1 MKLSIVLPVYN
12 MESCLQAAI
21 DSIRYQTFSDFQVV
35 CIDDGSTDA
44 SPEIL
49 HRTAQED
56 SRFKVYRFDNAGP
69 GESRN
74 RGIDLARGEYVL
86 MLDSDDVFEPT
97 LFERLVERAEMTAAD
112 IVVVGSD
119 EFDHETG
126 EHASAD
132 YAIKQGQIP
141 DKLIFSSRDMSDYI
155 FMAFVGW
162 PWDKLYRRSFLTDNG
177 LRFPSLP
184 NSEDLY
190 LVFLSLV
197 IAERITVIDDVLIH
211 HRMNR
216 TGSVSNSRLTYPEAF
231 YQSIVML
238 KDALKTWTDRY
249 GELEWGFLNWALHFT
264 LWNIAS
270 LDPGAVRENLL
281 NKLLS
286 GGYGELEVYAHGH
299 DYFAFCRDA
308 ADLVSLIRS
317 DDEAARDAVRDGER
331 APRPSLGIARRGVR
345 KIRRGVDRVV
355 SGTDMASSSLVHV
368 PTRGTLLDP
377 LCPTRG
383 EQAPRLSS
391 DLVAGVE
398 EDPAVSV
405 IMPCYNTER
414 FLAQAM
420 DSVLAQTLTNIEVVA
435 VNDGSTDSTLSM
447 LEDYAAKDPRVKL
460 ITGPNGG
467 YGVAMNKGLDAATGR
482 YIAILEPDDW
492 YEPAMLQ
499 KLYAVAMIWDADAVK
514 SDFFRFTTDEEGVE
528 HPVVNTTGFKPAQY
542 NRVLCPADD
551 FSLFSMVMMN
561 WTGIYRTDFIRE
573 HDIRFHETPGA
584 SFQDNSFWFQVFCW
598 AKRLVVVDE
607 PFYHYRVDNSASS
620 INQSN
625 KIYVM
630 LDEYDWIRD
639 FLRKNPELE
648 EHFVGIFNYVRTF
661 NLNFAFSILA
671 PEFRLEF
678 ARRYADTYRKA
689 RDRGELDPTLFWP
702 DEWARVEAIMASPED
717 YVEAYGKERKEEEA
731 RQEIEA
737 MSPWEKAF
745 FHLGRDGF
753 PAAARWVAG
762 RLVSKIYH

>member
-1 MKLSIVLPVYN
+1 M
-12 MESCLQAAI
+12 
-21 DSIRYQTFSDFQVV
+21 
-35 CIDDGSTDA
+35 
-44 SPEIL
+44 
-49 HRTAQED
+49 
-56 SRFKVYRFDNAGP
+56 
-69 GESRN
+69 
-74 RGIDLARGEYVL
+74 
-86 MLDSDDVFEPT
+86 
-97 LFERLVERAEMTAAD
+97 RA
-112 IVVVGSD
+112 
-119 EFDHETG
+119 
-126 EHASAD
+126 
-132 YAIKQGQIP
+132 
-141 DKLIFSSRDMSDYI
+141 
-155 FMAFVGW
+155 
-162 PWDKLYRRSFLTDNG
+162 PWDKLYRRSFLVENG
-177 LRFPSLP
+177 LRFPPLP
-184 NSEDLY
+184 NSEDLF

-197 IAERITVIDDVLIH
+197 LADRITVVDSVLIH

-216 TGSVSNSRLTYPEAF
+216 SGSVSNSRLTYPEAF
-231 YQSIVML
+231 YQSIVLL
-238 KDALKTWTDRY
+238 KEALKTRTDRY
-249 GELEWGFLNWALHFT
+249 DELEWGFLNWALHFT

-270 LDPGAVRENLL
+270 MDPGAIREILL
-281 NKLLS
+281 NKLLA
-286 GGYGELEVYAHGH
+286 GGYGELEVFAHGH

-308 ADLVSLIRS
+308 VDLVSLIRS
-317 DDEAARDAVRDGER
+317 DDGAARDAVRAGEG
-331 APRPSLGIARRGVR
+331 APQPSLSIVRRGVR

-355 SGTDMASSSLVHV
+355 NGTGMTSASLVH
-368 PTRGTLLDP
+368 TTARGILLDP
-377 LCPTRG
+377 LCPARG
-383 EQAPRLSS
+383 EQAPRPGAPFEP
-391 DLVAGVE
+391 VVE
-398 EDPAVSV
+398 DGPAVSV

-420 DSVLAQTLTNIEVVA
+420 DSVLAQTLANIEVVA

-447 LEDYAAKDPRVKL
+447 LEDYAAKDPRIKI

-499 KLYAVAMIWDADAVK
+499 KLYAVATICDADAVK

-528 HPVVNTTGFKPAQY
+528 HPVVNTTGFKPEHY

-561 WTGIYRTDFIRE
+561 WTGIYRTAFIRE

-625 KIYVM
+625 KVYVM

-648 EHFVGIFNYVRTF
+648 EHFIGIFNYVRTF

-671 PEFRLEF
+671 PQYRLEF
-678 ARRYADTYRKA
+678 ARRYADTYREA
-689 RDRGELDPTLFWP
+689 RDHGELDPTPFWP
-702 DEWARVEAIMASPED
+702 DEWARVQAIMASPED
-717 YVEAYGKERKEEEA
+717 YVEAYAKEREEEEA

-753 PAAARWVAG
+753 TGTARWAAD
-762 RLVSKIYH
+762 RLVSRIYH